1 MRHSLACPLLALLI
15 AAPLP
20 WQSASGAPPAPRAAA
35 ATAAAATVDPEAVA
49 ALTRMGK
56 ALRALPHFTLAATT
70 RTDYVLDDGQKLALA
85 GTVDYKVL
93 GPDRFFVEIR
103 SDHQHRQLFYDGHT
117 LTIHSPRQKYYA
129 TVENLD
135 RSSQALL
142 SDSATR
148 LGVEFPLADL
158 FLWGTPGFPTDVIES
173 ALFVGSERVDGEVTR
188 HYAFRQPGV
197 DWQVWISDATHLPRQ
212 LLITSHADPA
222 LPDYQATLKWD
233 TRRAVSANELVFHPD
248 GATRIAFVP
257 VAQAGD
263 ADDKGG
269 L

>member
-1 MRHSLACPLLALLI
+1 MRRAGTSLLLLMLLA
-15 AAPLP
+15 AALAWPT
-20 WQSASGAPPAPRAAA
+20 AHAAPPAAGTGAPAAS
-35 ATAAAATVDPEAVA
+35 VDPEAIT

-56 ALRALPHFTLAATT
+56 ALRALPQFTLAART
-70 RTDYVLDDGQKLALA
+70 RTDYVLDDGQKFALA
-85 GTVDYKVL
+85 GTVNYKVL

-129 TVENLD
+129 TIEHLD

-158 FLWGTPGFPTDVIES
+158 FLWGTPGFPTDRIDS
-173 ALFVGSERVDGEVTR
+173 ALFVGTERIDDELTR

-197 DWQVWISDATHLPRQ
+197 DWQVWISDATQLPRQ

-222 LPDYQATLKWD
+222 LPNYQATLTWD
-233 TRRAVSANELVFHPD
+233 TRRPVAAKDLVFRPD

-257 VAQAGD
+257 VAPAGD
-263 ADDKGG
+263 DDAPGDR
-269 L
+269 

>member
-1 MRHSLACPLLALLI
+1 MRPCPCCLLLAALLAVPLASHTAS
-15 AAPLP
+15 AAP
-20 WQSASGAPPAPRAAA
+20 SVAD
-35 ATAAAATVDPEAVA
+35 TAASAAVDPEAIG

-56 ALRALPHFTLAATT
+56 ALRALPQFSMAATT

-117 LTIHSPRQKYYA
+117 LTIHSPKQKYYA

-148 LGVEFPLADL
+148 LSVEFPLADL
-158 FLWGTPGFPTDVIES
+158 FLWGTAGFSTQGITS
-173 ALFVGSERVDGEVTR
+173 ALFVGTERIDGESTR

-197 DWQVWISDATHLPRQ
+197 DWQVWISDKNQLPRQ

-222 LPDYQATLKWD
+222 LPNYQATLTWD
-233 TRRAVSANELVFHPD
+233 TQRAVAASDLVFRPD

-257 VAQAGD
+257 VAMADGND
-263 ADDKGG
+263 ADNGAR
-269 L
+269 

>member
-1 MRHSLACPLLALLI
+1 MRPCRCCLLLAAVL
-15 AAPLP
+15 AVPLALP
-20 WQSASGAPPAPRAAA
+20 VASAAPPAAG
-35 ATAAAATVDPEAVA
+35 TAAAAAVDPEAIG

-56 ALRALPHFTLAATT
+56 ALRALPQFSMAATT
-70 RTDYVLDDGQKLALA
+70 RTEYVLDDGQKLALA

-117 LTIHSPRQKYYA
+117 LTIHSPQQKYYA
-129 TVENLD
+129 TVEHLD

-158 FLWGTPGFPTDVIES
+158 FLWGTPGFPTQGISS
-173 ALFVGSERVDGEVTR
+173 ALFVGTEKIDDEPTR

-197 DWQVWISDATHLPRQ
+197 DWQVWISDRTQLPRQ
-212 LLITSHADPA
+212 LLITSHSDPA
-222 LPDYQATLKWD
+222 LPSYQATLRWD
-233 TRRAVSANELVFHPD
+233 TQHAVAARDLVFRPD

-257 VAQAGD
+257 VALATD
-263 ADDKGG
+263 ADDGKGAR
-269 L
+269 